1 MQLVV
6 ERVVVM
12 PLPTTPAHATDIVS
26 VMKGATRMQSFSE
39 CVLPHFTGA
48 YKYLLRGMAREG
60 LKCTLSR
67 MTASDASM
75 WENAMKGGIVVQNVL
90 SRLLSF

>member
-1 MQLVV
+1 
-6 ERVVVM
+6 
-12 PLPTTPAHATDIVS
+12 
-26 VMKGATRMQSFSE
+26 MQSFSE

-67 MTASDASM
+67 MTASDAST

-90 SRLLSF
+90 SRLLSFQLSHVGVAHKVKVADEPARLFAAPK